1 MSEAMLRHFIR
12 LTTEVGLQQK
22 ANQVKKRKLK
32 ALRAANRRSIR
43 DNRDLRFICL
53 KIHSARIA
61 MNEKAVIEGLNELD
75 GYFREGNEN

>member
-1 MSEAMLRHFIR
+1 MSTNPQTGHCSWSPDFKAGKKKPNFIEVAEEGLADLLKLR
-12 LTTEVGLQQK
+12 
-22 ANQVKKRKLK
+22 
-32 ALRAANRRSIR
+32 S
-43 DNRDLRFICL
+43 ICL